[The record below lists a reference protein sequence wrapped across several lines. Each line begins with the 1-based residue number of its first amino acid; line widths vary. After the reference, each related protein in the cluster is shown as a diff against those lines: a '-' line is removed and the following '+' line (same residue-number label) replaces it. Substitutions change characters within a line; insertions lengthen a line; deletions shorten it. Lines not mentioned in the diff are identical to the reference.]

1 MDTPAVRHRNM
12 TTHPGQACDMEDS
25 RKSRSQDF
33 IFIYVIR
40 KLFAFHKDQVWVFG
54 HQRLLCQQ
62 EKTPIKSQCN
72 CLALRDRASWNF
84 RWHLKATCAASS
96 CRHVLS
102 KLHVCHTY
110 IHT

>member
-62 EKTPIKSQCN
+62 GKPLSSHN
-72 CLALRDRASWNF
+72 
-84 RWHLKATCAASS
+84 AT
-96 CRHVLS
+96 VWP
-102 KLHVCHTY
+102 
-110 IHT
+110 